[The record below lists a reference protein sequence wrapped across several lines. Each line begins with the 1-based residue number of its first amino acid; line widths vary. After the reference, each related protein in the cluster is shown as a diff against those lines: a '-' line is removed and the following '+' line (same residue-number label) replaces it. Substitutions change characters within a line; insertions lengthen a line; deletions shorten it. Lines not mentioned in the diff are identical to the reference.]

1 MSDPFASLD
10 PIQKPKTAAERVLTA
25 TPAYNHPPP
34 PPGAPVAASPFG
46 GGMGMDMGMHM
57 GMGVNGMAPPG
68 MGMHMNMGGMAPP
81 GMGMHMNMGGMAPNM
96 GMNMSMGMMNMGG
109 MAPPGMGMGMNSGMG
124 NMGQQHP
131 FQQQQQQ
138 QQPVMYD
145 NIKNLLQQKPKAPAA
160 FEDSAS
166 MDFLENLGGSSS
178 GTKTN
183 SGSFPAS
190 NPQVR
195 AAEPTSAVAD
205 PFGGGGGFGS
215 SSPVSPSMG
224 STGGIGLSIF
234 ETGGGNTS
242 APTTS
247 SPSANGGGGSKSSAL
262 ADRLANGRRKT
273 QEMQRS
279 QLQLNANSFGSVG
292 GAVPKI
298 SLKEMAGQTTSTK
311 SDKTSSDMSL
321 DDFSSGGS
329 SSSATT
335 SKASSG
341 FSDSDP
347 FGGGRGGSFG
357 SGSATVAAPRQA
369 SFGARQEENLGPKP
383 VDENDNTFW

>member
-25 TPAYNHPPP
+25 PAYNHLP

-46 GGMGMDMGMHM
+46 GGGGMGMNM
-57 GMGVNGMAPPG
+57 GMGMGGMAPSG
-68 MGMHMNMGGMAPP
+68 MGMSMNMGGMAPTM
-81 GMGMHMNMGGMAPNM
+81 GMGMGGN
-96 GMNMSMGMMNMGG
+96 NGMMN
-109 MAPPGMGMGMNSGMG
+109 MAPPGMGMGGMAPPGTGSMGMNPGMGGMGMNSGMG
-124 NMGQQHP
+124 GMSMGQQQHQQNP
-131 FQQQQQQ
+131 FQQH

-160 FEDSAS
+160 FEDAAS
-166 MDFLENLGGSSS
+166 MDFLENLGGGGGITSSS
-178 GTKTN
+178 AKTN

-205 PFGGGGGFGS
+205 PFGGGGFGS
-215 SSPVSPSMG
+215 ASPVSPSMG
-224 STGGIGLSIF
+224 SGGDIGLSIF
-234 ETGGGNTS
+234 ETGGSAS
-242 APTTS
+242 APATA
-247 SPSANGGGGSKSSAL
+247 SPSTSGSSKSSAL

-279 QLQLNANSFGSVG
+279 QLQLNANSFGSA
-292 GAVPKI
+292 GAVSKI
-298 SLKEMAGQTTSTK
+298 SLKEMAGQTSSK
-311 SDKTSSDMSL
+311 NEKTFGGMSL

-329 SSSATT
+329 SSATT
-335 SKASSG
+335 SKASSDFG
-341 FSDSDP
+341 ASDP
-347 FGGGRGGSFG
+347 FGGRGSSFG
-357 SGSATVAAPRQA
+357 SGSAAAAPRQA
-369 SFGARQEENLGPKP
+369 SFGAHQEDSGSKP